1 MTRPARAPGGGVELR
16 VEDDPDPADLDAL
29 DAGVAEATL
38 RATRLPEPRP
48 LAVLARQDGVLV
60 GGAHGWTWG
69 GCCEVVT
76 LWVSE
81 ERRGCGMGRALLA
94 RVEEAAAR
102 RGCRLVVAF
111 THDVQA
117 PGLYRAAGYTLVATV
132 EGYPAGGAA
141 HWFRKPLGRVIPM
154 G

>member
-1 MTRPARAPGGGVELR
+1 MTRSAAAAGAGVEVR

-29 DAGVAEATL
+29 DAGVADATL
-38 RATRLPEPRP
+38 RATRLPAPRP
-48 LAVLARQDGVLV
+48 LAVLAREAGDLV

-69 GCCEVVT
+69 GCCEVVA
-76 LWVSE
+76 LWVRE
-81 ERRGCGMGRALLA
+81 DRRGCGLGHALLA

-102 RGCRLVVAF
+102 RGCRLVVVL

-132 EGYPAGGAA
+132 DGYPAGGAA
-141 HWFRKPLGRVIPM
+141 HWFRKSLSPG
-154 G
+154 